1 MTLRIAW
8 QNVTH
13 RKLRALA
20 SIGGVAFSI
29 LLVFMQWGIFS
40 AAENSAEAVYQK
52 LDFDVALIAPQYV
65 FLGSAGTVPRE
76 VAARARDVA
85 GVASAKPLYV
95 GLHRY
100 TNPEDRLRR
109 SILVFGVDPVAPPF
123 SDSEILQ
130 QSPRLLELGNALV
143 DREARGEYGPKDIG
157 LQADLGDGRIRI
169 AGHYTMGAGFLA
181 GADCMVSDQSFCH
194 LFSGR
199 RVDRPTMVLV
209 RATDAGLRDGV
220 VERLR
225 ATMTPDVVVRSRG
238 ELLAVERNYFVN
250 VKPIGIMFRA
260 GVVVGFL
267 VGAVTLYQILSM
279 QVSQHIRE
287 LATMKAIGFGNGA
300 VYAVVIAEGFLYTLV
315 GFVPA
320 YLGGLAIYGALR
332 TQAKVPVWM
341 TTDRAVIVFVLTL
354 AMCAISCALALRRV
368 RTANPADLF
377 G

>member
-8 QNVTH
+8 QNVVH

-76 VAARARDVA
+76 IVARARDVV

-100 TNPEDRLRR
+100 TNPVDQLRR
-109 SILVFGVDPVAPPF
+109 SILVFGVDPVAVPF
-123 SDSEILQ
+123 SDPEIQ
-130 QSPRLLELGNALV
+130 EQASRLLELEKALV
-143 DREARGEYGPKDIG
+143 DREARGEYGPNHVG
-157 LQADLGDGRIRI
+157 LEAELGDGRIRI
-169 AGHYTMGAGFLA
+169 VGNYTMGAGFLA
-181 GADCMVSDQSFCH
+181 GADCIVSDQTFCH

-199 RVDRPTMVLV
+199 RVERPTMVLV
-209 RATDAGLRDGV
+209 RATDPGSPDAV

-225 ATMTPDVVVRSRG
+225 STMTSDVVVRTRD
-238 ELLAVERNYFVN
+238 ELLAVERDFFVN

-260 GVVVGFL
+260 GVVIGFL

-287 LATMKAIGFGNGA
+287 LATMKAIGFGNGT
-300 VYAVVIAEGFLYTLV
+300 VYSVVIAEGFLYALV
-315 GFVPA
+315 GFIPA
-320 YLGGLAIYGALR
+320 YLGGLAIYEALR

-341 TTDRAVIVFVLTL
+341 TTDRAAIVFLLTL
-354 AMCAISCALALRRV
+354 AMCAVSCALALRRV

>member
-8 QNVTH
+8 QNVIH

-40 AAENSAEAVYQK
+40 AAGNSAEVVYQK
-52 LDFDVALIAPQYV
+52 LDFDIALVAPQYV
-65 FLGSAGTVPRE
+65 FLGSGGTVSRDI
-76 VAARARDVA
+76 VARARDVP
-85 GVASAKPLYV
+85 GVASAKLLHV

-100 TNPEDRLRR
+100 TNPVDRLRR
-109 SILVFGVDPVAPPF
+109 SVLVFGVDPVDIPF
-123 SDSEILQ
+123 TDSEILDQ
-130 QSPRLLELGNALV
+130 APKLLELGNALV
-143 DREARGEYGPKDIG
+143 DREARGEYGPSDVGMEIE
-157 LQADLGDGRIRI
+157 LGDGRIRI
-169 AGHYTMGAGFLA
+169 AGHYSMSAGFLA
-181 GADCMVSDQSFCH
+181 GADCVVSDQTFCH

-209 RATDAGLRDGV
+209 QARNPSTRAALA
-220 VERLR
+220 ERLR
-225 ATMTPDVVVRSRG
+225 STLTSDVVVRTRE
-238 ELLAVERNYFVN
+238 ELLAAERNYFVN

-287 LATMKAIGFGNGA
+287 LATMKAMGFGNGS
-300 VYAVVIAEGFLYTLV
+300 VYAVVIAEGFLYAVV
-315 GFVPA
+315 GFIPA
-320 YLGGLAIYGALR
+320 YLGGLAIYDALR
-332 TQAKVPVWM
+332 NQAKVPVWM
-341 TTDRAVIVFVLTL
+341 TIDRVAIVFLLTL